1 MISFKNLNV
10 NYLKFVKKDEKIILT
25 RANKCFIIS
34 KHKGCDEIIKVINDV
49 VVCIRIY
56 ILLEKVNS
64 YYGFRL
70 AEDEEEYIY
79 ENYNLIK
86 IKKSSFYDYGIKNIN
101 NKYEVIKK
109 VYERLKDK
117 YVSNNNVNKN
127 IYNNNLN
134 IFIEIWKSGIKETF
148 GNDKYYKSLPTEIK
162 VAKIITMDYLDEFVK
177 YGKKR
182 AEDASNYHDCKS
194 RIMFSYLK
202 IPILIDD
209 VNYEINLD
217 IKKEPNGKN
226 KFYIHN
232 LIKKEINPSQ
242 SQCG

>member
-34 KHKGCDEIIKVINDV
+34 KHKGCEDVIKILHNLIIY
-49 VVCIRIY
+49 IRIG
-56 ILLEKVNS
+56 ILYEEVNS
-64 YYGFRL
+64 YYDFRL
-70 AEDEEEYIY
+70 AEDEEEYVY
-79 ENYNLIK
+79 ENYNLIN
-86 IKKSSFYDYGIKNIN
+86 IKKDSFYEYKIKNIN

-117 YVSNNNVNKN
+117 YVSNDNLSRN
-127 IYNNNLN
+127 IYNMNLDMN
-134 IFIEIWKSGIKETF
+134 IEIWKSGIKETF
-148 GNDKYYKSLPTEIK
+148 GNDKYYKSLPTDIK
-162 VAKIITMDYLDEFVK
+162 VAKIVTMDYLDEFVK

-194 RIMFSYLK
+194 KVMFSYLK
-202 IPILIDD
+202 IPMLIDD
-209 VNYEINLD
+209 ISYEINLD

-232 LIKKEINPSQ
+232 LIKKEINSSQ